1 MGSESGLNDEPPSGI
16 PSSSYG
22 QVTGT
27 PQFERLCEPIRR
39 YKGFDESPLVE
50 VLERRNV
57 KQPARHSRRCFDTQS
72 DNGKDLHDLLALIS
86 GTLGYRIIIYMYIEG
101 IGLYRLYVYV
111 KMSTAG
117 AT

>member
-16 PSSSYG
+16 PSSSYS

-50 VLERRNV
+50 VC
-57 KQPARHSRRCFDTQS
+57 S
-72 DNGKDLHDLLALIS
+72 KDV
-86 GTLGYRIIIYMYIEG
+86 M
-101 IGLYRLYVYV
+101 
-111 KMSTAG
+111 
-117 AT
+117 